1 MQNATQIGL
10 NHTGTRMSPLDSE
23 QQIKASQEVLPD
35 IPGNEQ
41 RLALERTELAS
52 EAEPIGSVPLPGSA
66 KGMLKNALNK
76 LVGVNPAVLIDKL
89 GERLA
94 FERSGTRLYEALM
107 AKVQAIEEVDA
118 GDRLETLQHFHD
130 QEAEHFRL
138 VEGALERLGADPTAM
153 TPCADVVGV
162 SAAGI
167 LQVISDPRTNL
178 AQSLNALLTAELTDN
193 AGWELLIRLAEAS
206 GQNEI
211 ADSFS
216 KALAQEQI
224 HLETVR
230 NWLAMEVMRQ
240 V

>member
-10 NHTGTRMSPLDSE
+10 NHTGARLSPLDSE

-35 IPGNEQ
+35 VPGNEQ

-206 GQNEI
+206 GQSEI
-211 ADSFS
+211 ADSFG

>member
-10 NHTGTRMSPLDSE
+10 NHTGTRLSPLDSE

-118 GDRLETLQHFHD
+118 GDMLETLQHFHD